1 MADFLSFRKLSAQQH
16 HGRRDDKD
24 HASAMLRRV
33 YVLRSRRR
41 PTRAQ
46 WVVDTGLSRLTAG
59 SIELAKA
66 KSVIAHCLFFSI
78 EAFPHFMT
86 VT

>member
-1 MADFLSFRKLSAQQH
+1 MPAQCCA
-16 HGRRDDKD
+16 G
-24 HASAMLRRV
+24 STS
-33 YVLRSRRR
+33 LRSRRR

-66 KSVIAHCLFFSI
+66 KSVIAHCLFPFFLYRSFSS
-78 EAFPHFMT
+78 FYDSHMT
-86 VT
+86 AALRPLAPKN